1 MAKINYAKLYTLR
14 KDGRYQGYWRD
25 ADGNRHAVYD
35 RDPEKL
41 YLKIQEKEAPPA
53 ALSFED
59 MLTAWQDKHWRTIAE
74 GTKVSYNPAVKRAL
88 ELFKGREATS
98 IQPTEIFSHLETL
111 RDQDYSAKVI
121 KTQRLVYKQAYQN
134 AIIDAVMGKEVKY
147 NPAVSV
153 PLPKNMKAP
162 VERDAPEDDVV
173 RAVRSAAGSAYFGV
187 FPLFLMSTGF
197 RRGEALAVRWRDIDF
212 VNDTIS
218 SKTQISY
225 SSYAHEKKPKTKAGI
240 RTVPLLPDI
249 KAALLNY
256 KPKDA
261 KPEHFVFPATDP
273 SKFMVEST
281 YKRHWNH
288 YCREMGFVTDEP
300 EQRISKQGKKYIVHH
315 YKNDLTAHVLRHGYA
330 TLLFEAGVDVY
341 TAKKLLG
348 HADVETT
355 IGIYTHLRAKKE
367 ATSMKKLKNYTK
379 KIMAA
384 GNT

>member
-14 KDGRYQGYWRD
+14 KDGRYQGYWKD

-41 YLKIQEKEAPPA
+41 YHKIQEKEAPAA

-59 MLTAWQDKHWRTIAE
+59 MLTAWQDKHWLTIRE
-74 GTKVSYNPAVKRAL
+74 GTKVSYAPAVKRAL
-88 ELFKGREATS
+88 ERFKGRDAVD
-98 IQPTEIFSHLETL
+98 IQPTEIFTHLEYL
-111 RDQDYSAKVI
+111 RDRDYSAKVI
-121 KTQRLVYKQAYQN
+121 KTQRLIYNQSYQN
-134 AIIDAVMGKEVKY
+134 AIIDPIMGKEIKY
-147 NPAVSV
+147 NPAASV
-153 PLPKNMKAP
+153 PLPKNMKRP
-162 VERDAPEDDVV
+162 VEREAPEDNIIK
-173 RAVRSAAGSAYFGV
+173 AVRKAADSAYFGV
-187 FPLFLMSTGF
+187 YPLFLMSTGF

-212 VNDTIS
+212 KNDTIS
-218 SKTQISY
+218 SKTQISF
-225 SSYAHEKKPKTKAGI
+225 SSYAQETEPKTKAGV

-273 SKFMVEST
+273 NKFMVEST

-300 EQRISKQGKKYIVHH
+300 EQRISKQGKKYTVHH
-315 YKNDLTAHVLRHGYA
+315 YKNDLTPHILRHGYA

-341 TAKKLLG
+341 TASKLLG

-379 KIMAA
+379 KIMAD
-384 GNT
+384 

>member
-14 KDGRYQGYWRD
+14 KDGRYQGYWKD
-25 ADGNRHAVYD
+25 ADGKRHVVCD

-41 YLKIQEKEAPPA
+41 YHKIQEKEAPAA

-74 GTKVSYNPAVKRAL
+74 GTKVSYYPAVKRAL
-88 ELFKGREATS
+88 ERFKGRDAVD
-98 IQPTEIFSHLETL
+98 IQPTEIFAHLESL
-111 RDQDYSAKVI
+111 RDRDYSAKLI
-121 KTQRLVYKQAYQN
+121 KTQRLIYNLSYQN
-134 AIIDAVMGKEVKY
+134 AIIDPVMGKEIKY
-147 NPAVSV
+147 NPAASV
-153 PLPKNMKAP
+153 PLPKNMKRP
-162 VERDAPEDDVV
+162 VEREAPEDDVIK
-173 RAVRSAAGSAYFGV
+173 AVRKAADTAYFGV
-187 FPLFLMSTGF
+187 YPLFLMSTGF

-212 VNDTIS
+212 TNDTIS
-218 SKTQISY
+218 SKTQISF
-225 SSYAHEKKPKTKAGI
+225 SSYAHEKIPKTKAGI

-249 KAALLNY
+249 KVALLNY

-273 SKFMVEST
+273 NKFMVEST

-300 EQRISKQGKKYIVHH
+300 EQRVSKQGKKYIVHH
-315 YKNDLTAHVLRHGYA
+315 YKNDLTAHVMRHGYA

-348 HADVETT
+348 HADIETT

-367 ATSMKKLKNYTK
+367 AKSMKKLKNYAK
-379 KIMAA
+379 KIMAD
-384 GNT
+384 

>member
-1 MAKINYAKLYTLR
+1 MAKINYAKLYILR
-14 KDGRYQGYWRD
+14 KDGRYQGYWKD
-25 ADGNRHAVYD
+25 ADGKRHAVCD

-41 YLKIQEKEAPPA
+41 YYKIQEKEAPAA
-53 ALSFED
+53 ALSFEE
-59 MLTAWQDKHWRTIAE
+59 MLTAWQDKHWLTIRE
-74 GTKVSYNPAVKRAL
+74 GTKVSYAPAVKRAL
-88 ELFKGREATS
+88 ERFKGRDAVD
-98 IQPTEIFSHLETL
+98 IQPTEIFAHLEHL
-111 RDQDYSAKVI
+111 RDRDYSAKVI
-121 KTQRLVYKQAYQN
+121 KTQRLIYNLSYQN
-134 AIIDAVMGKEVKY
+134 AIIDSVMGKEVKY
-147 NPAVSV
+147 NPAASV
-153 PLPKNMKAP
+153 PLPKNMKRP
-162 VERDAPEDDVV
+162 VEREAPEDDVV
-173 RAVRSAAGSAYFGV
+173 KAVRKAAGTAYFGV

-212 VNDTIS
+212 KNDTIS
-218 SKTQISY
+218 SKTQISF
-225 SSYAHEKKPKTKAGI
+225 SAYAKETEPKTRAGV

-261 KPEHFVFPATDP
+261 KPDHFIFPATDP
-273 SKFMVEST
+273 NKFMVEST

-300 EQRISKQGKKYIVHH
+300 EQRISKQGKKYTVHH

-341 TAKKLLG
+341 TASKLLG

-379 KIMAA
+379 KIMAD
-384 GNT
+384 

>member
-25 ADGNRHAVYD
+25 SDGKRHAVYN

-41 YLKIQEKEAPPA
+41 HEKILAKEAPA
-53 ALSFED
+53 AP
-59 MLTAWQDKHWRTIAE
+59 LTFAEILDAWVDKHWPTIRA
-74 GTKVSYNPAVKRAL
+74 GTQVSYNPSVERARSR
-88 ELFKGREATS
+88 FGSRMATEIS
-98 IQPTEIFSHLETL
+98 ATEIFAHLKEL
-111 RDQDYSAKVI
+111 RDMDYSAKVI
-121 KTQRLVYKQAYQN
+121 KTQRLIYRLSYQN
-134 AIIDAVMGKEVKY
+134 AIIDPDMGNEIKY
-147 NPAVSV
+147 NPAAVV
-153 PLPKNMKAP
+153 PLPKNMKRP
-162 VERDAPEDDVV
+162 VKREAPEDDIVQ
-173 RAVRSAAGSAYFGV
+173 AVRKAANTAYFGV
-187 FPLFLMSTGF
+187 YPLFLMSTGF

-212 VNDTIS
+212 KNNTIS
-218 SKTQISY
+218 SKTQISF
-225 SSYAHEKKPKTKAGI
+225 SSYAQETEPKTEAGV

-249 KAALLNY
+249 KSVLLKY

-300 EQRISKQGKKYIVHH
+300 EQRISKQGKKYTVHH

-330 TLLFEAGVDVY
+330 TLLFEAEVDVY
-341 TAKKLLG
+341 TASKLLG

-355 IGIYTHLRAKKE
+355 IGIYTHLRAKKQAQSLE
-367 ATSMKKLKNYTK
+367 KLKTYTAA
-379 KIMAA
+379 IMAEQ
-384 GNT
+384 

>member
-14 KDGRYQGYWRD
+14 KDGRYQGYWKD
-25 ADGNRHAVYD
+25 ADGKRHAAYD

-41 YLKIQEKEAPPA
+41 YKKIQKKETPAA

-74 GTKVSYNPAVKRAL
+74 GTKVSYAPAVKRAL
-88 ELFKGREATS
+88 ERFKGRDAVD
-98 IQPTEIFSHLETL
+98 IQPTEIFAHLEYL
-111 RDQDYSAKVI
+111 RDRDYSAKVV
-121 KTQRLVYKQAYQN
+121 KTQRLIYNLSYQN
-134 AIIDAVMGKEVKY
+134 AIIDPVMGKEVKY
-147 NPAVSV
+147 NPAASV
-153 PLPKNMKAP
+153 PLPKNMKRP
-162 VERDAPEDDVV
+162 VEREAPEDDVV
-173 RAVRSAAGSAYFGV
+173 KAVRKAADTAYFGV

-212 VNDTIS
+212 VNDTIN
-218 SKTQISY
+218 SKTQISF
-225 SSYAHEKKPKTKAGI
+225 SSYAHEKIPKTKAGV

-249 KAALLNY
+249 KTALLSY

-273 SKFMVEST
+273 NKFMVEST

-300 EQRISKQGKKYIVHH
+300 EQRISKQGKKYTVHH

-379 KIMAA
+379 KIMAE
-384 GNT
+384 